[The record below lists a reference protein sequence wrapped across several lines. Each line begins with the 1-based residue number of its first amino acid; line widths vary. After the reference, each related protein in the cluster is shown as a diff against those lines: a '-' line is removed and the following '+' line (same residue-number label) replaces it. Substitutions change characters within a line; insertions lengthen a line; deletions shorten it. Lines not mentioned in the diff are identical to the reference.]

1 MANIKLDHALDTLNT
16 ARALFNPEVVHI
28 YICGDNEGVE
38 VDWLALPTASGG
50 ALSHITDA
58 VEEAAN
64 VVTGA
69 MGESSTMILCC
80 DHRNRWVLVPN
91 D

>member
-1 MANIKLDHALDTLNT
+1 MTTIKLDHALDTLNT
-16 ARALFNPEVVHI
+16 ARALLNPEVVHI
-28 YICGDNEGVE
+28 YIFGDNEGVE
-38 VDWLALPTASGG
+38 VGWLALPTASGG

-58 VEEAAN
+58 VEEAAQI
-64 VVTGA
+64 VTGA
-69 MGESSTMILCC
+69 MGESSTMILCS

>member
-1 MANIKLDHALDTLNT
+1 MATIKLDHALDTLNT
-16 ARALFNPEVVHI
+16 ARALLNPEAAHI
-28 YICGDNEGVE
+28 CIYGDNEGVE
-38 VDWLALPTASGG
+38 VGWLALPTASGG

-58 VEEAAN
+58 VEEAAQL
-64 VVTGA
+64 VSEA
-69 MGESSTMILCC
+69 MGESSTMILCS